1 MNDAYQGR
9 SLREIARIL
18 FQHWVLMFVI
28 VASAT
33 VGTWAYC
40 QFVAKKTYRS
50 ELSLIFK
57 RPEDRNP
64 LITEEGERSLEV
76 FVKAQQQII
85 MSDLVLARA
94 MVISEDDA
102 LRDQWYRLRKQQDA
116 ERRGRAAGS
125 GIEHDVEAFLNEGP
139 VADRVEQLLT
149 QRQTDFREFRESV
162 ELETPGGEQV
172 AMTETF
178 TLKVDRP
185 GKGGQVARFAADI
198 VADMYV
204 QRFSELQQDL
214 AGPAVEVLKSV
225 IDDYKRSVEEAH
237 GGYSQF
243 VKANAGDIGVLEQLL
258 KSGSEHG
265 VQRWLSKIRDNDAEL
280 RLKWARD
287 KSVHEVLMDVLPAE
301 AFDPGGVEQLGL
313 PEMEAILAG
322 VPAEFIE
329 ANTAIVEGTK
339 HLAKLRARKAKLDS
353 QFHETSRDVQY
364 VADEILE
371 STRDLLRGVVAQASS
386 LGATVAALDKQIQAN
401 RELIASTSQQQDEIH
416 RKLAQYAQLKK
427 EFDTAQEHLS
437 KLEREQQEAR
447 ANQYRAQ
454 HAVSISKLSAA
465 STPDPA
471 RPVSPKPLLFTI
483 AAFLASSLIAVA
495 LAFFLDHF
503 DHTLRSSVEAERYL
517 GLPVLGSVKK
527 HGRGGLLVPV

>member
-57 RPEDRNP
+57 RPQDRNP

-76 FVKAQQQII
+76 FVKAQHQIV

-94 MVISEDDA
+94 MIISEDDA
-102 LRDQWYRLRKQQDA
+102 LRDQWYRLRRQQIA
-116 ERRGRAAGS
+116 ERHGRAHGS
-125 GIEHDVEAFLNEGP
+125 GVDHDIDAFLNEGP
-139 VADRVEQLLT
+139 VAQQVEQLLT
-149 QRQTDFREFRESV
+149 TRQTDFRQFRESV
-162 ELETPGGEQV
+162 ELETPGGEQI

-178 TLKVDRP
+178 MLKVDRP
-185 GKGGQVARFAADI
+185 GAAGKAARYAADI

-214 AGPAVEVLKSV
+214 AGPAVEVFKSV
-225 IDDYKRSVEEAH
+225 IADFKRSVDQAR
-237 GGYSQF
+237 GGYSEF
-243 VKANAGDIGVLEQLL
+243 VQANAGEIGVLEQLL

-287 KSVHEVLMDVLPAE
+287 KSVHEVLMDVIPSP
-301 AFDPGGVEQLGL
+301 AFDPGGIEQLDL
-313 PEMEAILAG
+313 TAMETILAG

-339 HLAKLRARKAKLDS
+339 HLAKLRGRKAKLDS
-353 QFHETSRDVQY
+353 QFHDTSREVQY
-364 VADEILE
+364 VADEIIE

-401 RELIASTSQQQDEIH
+401 RELIVSTTQQQDEIH
-416 RKLAQYAQLKK
+416 RKLAQYAHLKK
-427 EFDTAQEHLS
+427 EFETAQEHLA
-437 KLEREQQEAR
+437 KLEREAQEAR

-465 STPDPA
+465 STPDPD
-471 RPVSPKPLLFTI
+471 RPVTPKPLLYTL

-517 GLPVLGSVKK
+517 GIPVLGSVKK
-527 HGRGGLLVPV
+527 HGRGLLVPV